1 MCSPRYSPW
10 GFPQDIH
17 ADLSSHTSLLD
28 LYWFWQFIQTKFCFW
43 TPPEKFHSLV
53 ELVVHLLS
61 FLPQRGCSG
70 RSRSAL
76 LPQQTVLIDWLSF
89 HFFDTH
95 TICLTTPRVAVAA
108 AAHCSD
114 QTGVIDCFFVF
125 VLSLFTFYWYKGLQK
140 RHFSPTKLEWWIA
153 LL

>member
-76 LPQQTVLIDWLSF
+76 LPQQTVLIGWLSF
-89 HFFDTH
+89 FISLIYIYNLFFFDTKG
-95 TICLTTPRVAVAA
+95 
-108 AAHCSD
+108 CS
-114 QTGVIDCFFVF
+114 
-125 VLSLFTFYWYKGLQK
+125 S
-140 RHFSPTKLEWWIA
+140 SSSA
-153 LL
+153 LLGPNWSDRLLFCFCIVTFHFLLVQRFAEEAL